1 MSAIVFDKAEI
12 ALGKRCIL
20 SDASFS
26 IPEGTFVGVLGPN
39 GAGKTTVLRAM
50 LGLVPIRGGRISVLG
65 SAPRRGHVD
74 IGYMP
79 QYRRGVAQL
88 GLTGFDLV
96 LGALGGQGWG
106 WPFASREDRRCASE
120 ALDEVGALE
129 LAGRPVCELSGGERQ
144 RVLFAQALLRRPK
157 LLLLDEP
164 LISLDPGHQRGIVE
178 AVQRTVRRRGVTALF
193 CAHEVNPLLKAI
205 DLVLYLG
212 NGGAALGPV
221 DDVITSEVLSR
232 LYRTAIDVVRIDGR
246 IFVMSRDANIEIDAH
261 HHHHEDA

>member
-1 MSAIVFDKAEI
+1 MSTIVFEKVDI
-12 ALGKRCIL
+12 TLGKRRIL
-20 SDASFS
+20 TGASFT
-26 IPEGTFVGVLGPN
+26 IPEGAFVGVLGPN

-50 LGLVPIRGGRISVLG
+50 LGLVPVSGGQISVLG
-65 SAPRRGHVD
+65 SAPRRGHAG

-106 WPFASREDRRCASE
+106 WPFASREDRRSASE
-120 ALDEVGALE
+120 ALEEVDALD
-129 LAGRPVCELSGGERQ
+129 LARRPVCDMSGGERQ

-164 LISLDPGHQRGIVE
+164 LINLDPGHQRGIVE
-178 AVQRTVRRRGVTALF
+178 AVQRTVRRRAVTALF
-193 CAHEVNPLLKAI
+193 CAHEINPLLKAI

-212 NGGAALGPV
+212 NGGAALGPP
-221 DDVITSEVLSR
+221 DEVITSEVLSR
-232 LYRTAIDVVRIDGR
+232 LYRTEIDVVRMDGR

-261 HHHHEDA
+261 HHHEDA